1 MHDDDRPSR
10 KLEIPDQPTELE
22 LRLAEYDW
30 TAPPGVDEI
39 GLDDI
44 RSALAAL
51 TVLEME
57 DDEDYERYG
66 GIWLH

>member
-1 MHDDDRPSR
+1 MPDDDCPSR

-22 LRLAEYDW
+22 LQLAEYDW
-30 TAPPGVDEI
+30 TAARRADDF

-44 RSALAAL
+44 RNALAAL
-51 TVLEME
+51 TVLELE

-66 GIWLH
+66 SVWLH